1 MKIEKIQKLKER
13 FDQHAQWWD
22 DMHTVE
28 IWKARD
34 LMELLVSDILGDA
47 EMERLG
53 LRAIQRLP
61 WITPQH
67 IPYLQWHREQVFK
80 GKENI

>member
-13 FDQHAQWWD
+13 FDGHAQWWD

-34 LMELLVSDILGDA
+34 LIGLLG
-47 EMERLG
+47 
-53 LRAIQRLP
+53 
-61 WITPQH
+61 
-67 IPYLQWHREQVFK
+67 YEQ
-80 GKENI
+80 

>member
-1 MKIEKIQKLKER
+1 
-13 FDQHAQWWD
+13 
-22 DMHTVE
+22 
-28 IWKARD
+28 
-34 LMELLVSDILGDA
+34 MELLVSDILGDA
-47 EMERLG
+47 EIERLG

-67 IPYLQWHREQVFK
+67 ILYLQWHREQVFK